1 MRELSRAM
9 PMTEG
14 ETHRPHPNNQL
25 PANATPSPARRDP
38 SQAILSIRVGPCLS
52 PGLHFCRRE
61 RPLRR
66 QALSRFGA
74 SFLLPD
80 SRPERCDGHDQYA
93 VIAAIGLP
101 TSAGKEHHEFG
112 VSDLSHGIA
121 ADFVAEGFE
130 LIRIVIVHL
139 KVTEF
144 YFDGTPP
151 AVRQLDNDINFK
163 PLVIAVVGD
172 AMFAPGMADRY
183 TFKSRMHSVSNRSPS
198 VCVSRIRV
206 FGAAPKTAAG
216 NEGSTKYRLGLVR
229 TRLFARSGGSQPSKS
244 VRRYKSLNISK

>member
-1 MRELSRAM
+1 M

-52 PGLHFCRRE
+52 PGLHFLPPRAAPCADRRF
-61 RPLRR
+61 RGS
-66 QALSRFGA
+66 ALLFFYQIHAPSVA
-74 SFLLPD
+74 M
-80 SRPERCDGHDQYA
+80 GHDQYA

-172 AMFAPGMADRY
+172 AIVRAGMADRY

-229 TRLFARSGGSQPSKS
+229 TRLFARSGGSHPSKS
-244 VRRYKSLNISK
+244 VSRYKSLNISK

>member
-1 MRELSRAM
+1 M
-9 PMTEG
+9 
-14 ETHRPHPNNQL
+14 
-25 PANATPSPARRDP
+25 
-38 SQAILSIRVGPCLS
+38 
-52 PGLHFCRRE
+52 
-61 RPLRR
+61 RR

-151 AVRQLDNDINFK
+151 DVRQLDNDINFN
-163 PLVIAVVGD
+163 PLVIA
-172 AMFAPGMADRY
+172 
-183 TFKSRMHSVSNRSPS
+183 
-198 VCVSRIRV
+198 RIRNAIPGTRHSRQIYIQITNAQR
-206 FGAAPKTAAG
+206 FKQIA
-216 NEGSTKYRLGLVR
+216 ERLCI
-229 TRLFARSGGSQPSKS
+229 AHQSI
-244 VRRYKSLNISK
+244 RRGT